1 MKTKELRELSLEGL
15 QAKLEEARR
24 KQFDLRFQKATGQIQ
39 DKGQSRDVKKT
50 IARIMTLMTEKQAQ
64 KA

>member
-24 KQFDLRFQKATGQIQ
+24 KQFDLRFQKATGQTQ